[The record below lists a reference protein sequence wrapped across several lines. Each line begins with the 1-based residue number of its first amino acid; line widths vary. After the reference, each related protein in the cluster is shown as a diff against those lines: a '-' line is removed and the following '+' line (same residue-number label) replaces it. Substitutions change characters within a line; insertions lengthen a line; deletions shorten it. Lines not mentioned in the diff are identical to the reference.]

1 MKKLFLITL
10 IFSVLYV
17 NAQDKTVI
25 DLKNS
30 ASRTIKKDGEVPDSL
45 SWKKGGMVG
54 INVAQGSLSNWA
66 AGGDKFSLA
75 INGNVN
81 LYAFYKKNKHNW
93 DNTLDLFLAYLN
105 TTSQGTRKNDDRID
119 LLSRYGYSVSK
130 KLQLGGLFNFRSQM
144 LKGYSYDKDN
154 NKTLNSEFLSPG
166 YVLVSPG
173 ITYVPAK
180 ELSIFVSPATAR
192 WTIVTNDSLSNEGLY
207 GVDKGK
213 HIKTEFGG
221 FASINYMKDLSKSVS
236 FRSRLDLFSNYLK
249 EPKNVDIFFTNI
261 LNMKIGKLFAINYNL
276 DLIYDDD
283 VRLFG
288 PNKNGARAQLK
299 SMLGVGFSYKF

>member
-1 MKKLFLITL
+1 MKKLLSLLLLFSTL
-10 IFSVLYV
+10 LVT
-17 NAQDKTVI
+17 AQDKTVI
-25 DLKNS
+25 GLKNS

-45 SWKKGGMVG
+45 NWKKGGMVG

-66 AGGDKFSLA
+66 AGGDKFSMAL
-75 INGNVN
+75 NGNVN

-119 LLSRYGYSVSK
+119 LLSRYGYEVSK
-130 KLQLGGLFNFRSQM
+130 KLQVGGLFNFRSQM

-154 NKTLNSEFLSPG
+154 KKTLNSEFLSPG

-173 ITYVPAK
+173 ITYLPAK

-192 WTIVTNDSLSNEGLY
+192 FIIVTNDSLAQEGLY
-207 GVDKGK
+207 GVEKGK
-213 HIKTEFGG
+213 HTKMEFGG
-221 FASINYMKDLSKSVS
+221 FASINYLKDFNKSVG

-249 EPKNVDIFFTNI
+249 TPKNVDIFFTNI
-261 LNMKIGKLFAINYNL
+261 LNIKLGKLFAINYNL

-288 PNKNGARAQLK
+288 PNKTGARAQLK
-299 SMLGVGFSYKF
+299 SMLGVGLSYKL